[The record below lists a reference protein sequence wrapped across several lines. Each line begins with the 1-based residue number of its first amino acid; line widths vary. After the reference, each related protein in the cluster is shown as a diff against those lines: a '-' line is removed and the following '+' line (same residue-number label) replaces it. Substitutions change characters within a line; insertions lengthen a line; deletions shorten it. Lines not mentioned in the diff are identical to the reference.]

1 MVALERNSNENN
13 AHFIKRL
20 FTFFYTKS
28 ETKYQENFPE
38 GSSKDVFI
46 FWKIECYCFHKF
58 FETNSSLL
66 KIKRKNDY
74 LLKLSLSSSY
84 FALIQDHVASN

>member
-38 GSSKDVFI
+38 GS
-46 FWKIECYCFHKF
+46 
-58 FETNSSLL
+58 
-66 KIKRKNDY
+66 
-74 LLKLSLSSSY
+74 
-84 FALIQDHVASN
+84 